1 MKRFLFT
8 ILTAATMI
16 PAMAQQVFDVV
27 QINPGYTNRAFYSM
41 QNGEVNNISNT
52 DWDLAFQIAG
62 FQATIQING
71 KNNVRLFKS
80 GFSVNDWSNI
90 IPLDTTG
97 QLTSANE
104 LFNRDT
110 SLWAGAFNITRDT
123 NNIFDLGWGTYDF
136 VTHAVTGDSLYFIKL
151 PNNTW
156 KKIWIQ
162 VLQNGVY
169 TFVHANLDGSSETSV
184 NINKQDFQGKN
195 FGYYSFATNS
205 SLDLEPNKYTWDLL
219 FSQYMS
225 SMPLT
230 YKVTGVLANDSVFT
244 AKAYPVDVNTVTPW
258 GLSFNNYSNNI
269 GYTWKTFDLN
279 SNQWM
284 IEDSTVYYV
293 YGRSG
298 GLWKLVFTYF
308 SGASSGTF
316 EFYKEFISS
325 TGINESTSSI
335 LLSAYPNPASDLI
348 QLTLYVENPSKD
360 DLIMITDMRGVLVK
374 QITLDQQSG
383 LFTQAVSV
391 DNLPTGIYNVRVV
404 AGGEVSDQRISVVR

>member
-1 MKRFLFT
+1 
-8 ILTAATMI
+8 
-16 PAMAQQVFDVV
+16 
-27 QINPGYTNRAFYSM
+27 
-41 QNGEVNNISNT
+41 
-52 DWDLAFQIAG
+52 
-62 FQATIQING
+62 
-71 KNNVRLFKS
+71 
-80 GFSVNDWSNI
+80 
-90 IPLDTTG
+90 
-97 QLTSANE
+97 
-104 LFNRDT
+104 
-110 SLWAGAFNITRDT
+110 
-123 NNIFDLGWGTYDF
+123 

-258 GLSFNNYSNNI
+258 GLNFNNYSNNI

-325 TGINESTSSI
+325 TGINETASSI

-348 QLTLYVENPSKD
+348 QLTLYVEKPAKD

-374 QITLDQQSG
+374 QIALDQQSG

>member
-1 MKRFLFT
+1 
-8 ILTAATMI
+8 
-16 PAMAQQVFDVV
+16 FDVV

-258 GLSFNNYSNNI
+258 GLNFNNYSNNI

-348 QLTLYVENPSKD
+348 QLTLYVEKPTKD

>member
-8 ILTAATMI
+8 ILTAAAMI

-348 QLTLYVENPSKD
+348 QLTLYVEKPTKD

>member
-1 MKRFLFT
+1 MKRLLLT
-8 ILTAATMI
+8 ILAGTMMI

-27 QINPGYTNRAFYSM
+27 SINPGYTNQVFYSM
-41 QNGEVNNISNT
+41 PNGEVSSVSNT

-90 IPLDTTG
+90 IPIDTSG
-97 QLTSANE
+97 QLTPANE

-110 SLWAGAFNITRDT
+110 SLWAGAFNITRDP
-123 NNIFDLGWGTYDF
+123 NNVFDLGWGTYDF

-162 VLQNGVY
+162 VLQNGTY
-169 TFVHANLDGSSETSV
+169 TFVHANLDGTNETTV
-184 NINKQDFQGKN
+184 NVNKQNFQGKN
-195 FGYYSFATNS
+195 FGYFSFATNTVN
-205 SLDLEPNKYTWDLL
+205 DREPNKYTWDLV

-258 GLSFNNYSNNI
+258 GLNFNNYSNNV

-279 SNQWM
+279 SNQWL

-293 YGRSG
+293 YGREG
-298 GLWKLVFTYF
+298 GLWKLVFTGF
-308 SGASSGTF
+308 GGASTGTF
-316 EFYKEFISS
+316 EFYKELVS
-325 TGINESTSSI
+325 TTGVNENETQV

-348 QLTLYVENPSKD
+348 QLTLYVENPTAD
-360 DLIMITDMRGVLVK
+360 DMVMITDMRGALVSK
-374 QITLDQQSG
+374 IPLTNQTG
-383 LFTQAVSV
+383 LSTQAIAV
-391 DNLPTGIYNVRVV
+391 DHLPTGVYNIRVNV
-404 AGGEVSDQRISVVR
+404 GGKVSDQRVSIVK